1 MRTKCVV
8 ILMTMAVLGL
18 SCLVCTPVAL
28 GQAVYGSILGTVT
41 DPQGAAVAGA
51 KVTVINQR
59 KGTEDTATTNSDGNY
74 SVTHLIPDT
83 YTVRVEGTGFKVSE
97 QKDVI
102 VQADAGSRVDLQFQ
116 VGGATE
122 TVEVTAEA
130 PQLKTDRADVAVTF
144 NDRAVEQVPILN
156 RNFTELQLMA
166 PGSQKIV
173 GWSHAATENPQQG
186 YQIFT
191 QGQHFSGT
199 GFELDG
205 TDNQDPILGI
215 IVVNPNLDAV
225 TEAKV
230 ALQNYDAE
238 FGKAVAS
245 LVTSQTKS
253 GSNSLHGTGFF
264 YRRSDWTEAR
274 DPFAQSAPDP
284 VTHRLVPPS
293 RWAQFG
299 GTIGGP
305 IIKDKLFFFGDY
317 QGTRQNNGV
326 SGLFTVPTHKV
337 LTSCNPATNT
347 TGFCDL
353 SEYLGVAPGS
363 GTNAGQIYDPLTGN
377 QQTGAGRA
385 PFGPQPGCS
394 GNCIPIARISKPAAN
409 ILALFPDPGSGAP
422 ILNNFVGAGSGPFTS
437 NAFDTRIDYTVNQ
450 TLNLFGRFSL
460 AYYTISGTGL
470 LGVLGGPGNG
480 GTSDAPG
487 LNGSSNTHNYSLA
500 TGFNKTVT
508 NSWLTDFRFGYFK
521 YNPQTSKTDHGTPMT
536 AFGIPGANTGDPKTA
551 GLGSFLLGKDP
562 LSGYNGTDNNGG
574 AGLVVSSFGD
584 GLGVARCN
592 CPLTESEQ
600 QFQFVNNWTH
610 VKGNHQIK
618 FGADLRYAMNLR
630 IPSDNNRTGEYN
642 FSPEATSNGGVNGLD
657 IATFL
662 LGYVTRFARYVNNP
676 TLPGANS
683 AAERQKRFFF
693 YGQDTWRATTRLTI
707 NYGLRWEI
715 YFPETVNA
723 KGNGGFANITDN
735 GGTGGIRVAGF
746 GPYSL
751 SGSVNNAWRAFAPR
765 LGIAY
770 QATPKTVVRM
780 GYGRSY
786 DIGVFGSNFGH
797 TVTQN
802 LPVLLKQ
809 NYDASTFTSTAAG
822 SPCTPATPCSANL
835 IPIHDQNGNVFTLD
849 SGPLGLGIDPST
861 AFVPIPSNGNIPLTA
876 QLSGTHLRP
885 TKQVLPT
892 VDAWNFTVQRQM
904 SNTMSLEVAYVGSKG
919 THGFVADNPNY
930 DINPAAAGSGQDLTK
945 AFILSGGA
953 GTPPTTTACPA
964 GSTPNSAT
972 ALGFCGPASYG
983 GFSAFTSQNSRR
995 PLFPKIPFDLGNYYG
1010 NDAASTYNAFEVK
1023 VDKRFSEG
1031 LQFLAHYTFSHADNY
1046 HDTYYAISHAVEW
1059 GPVDFNR
1066 DHVFVFS
1073 PIYELP
1079 FGRGKKYKGDSSK
1092 AMDYIIGGWQISN
1105 TTNWS
1110 SGLPW
1115 TPSVG
1120 ECGNVIDTGP
1130 CRPNVGGAKLH
1141 LGVGGLDKVDHTRTF
1156 FTPVAPLAY
1165 PDPNTLPVGTDAC
1178 SLARPASGPFSLSN
1192 CGQIGNLGRNSYNGP
1207 RGFYSDMSL
1216 TKSFAITEQFRAK
1229 FIVNAFNVFN
1239 HGVYAFSQNNGANGC
1254 VDCPGGNNGKITAL
1268 EGGTHMRQIE
1278 FAVRFEF

>member
-1 MRTKCVV
+1 MKTRCL
-8 ILMTMAVLGL
+8 IGLAVALVGL
-18 SCLVCTPVAL
+18 CCTLWTPVAF

-41 DPQGAAVAGA
+41 DPQGAAVANA
-51 KVTVINQR
+51 KVTVVNQR
-59 KGTEDTATTNSDGNY
+59 KGTEDTTTSNADGNY
-74 SVTHLIPDT
+74 SVTHLVPDT
-83 YTVRVEGTGFKVSE
+83 YTVRVEASGFKVSE

-144 NDRAVEQVPILN
+144 NDRAVEEVPILN

-253 GSNSLHGTGFF
+253 GSNSLHGSGFF
-264 YRRSDWTEAR
+264 YRRSDWTQAR
-274 DPFAQSAPDP
+274 DPFSQFKPDT
-284 VTHRLVPPS
+284 VTHRLIPGS

-317 QGTRQNNGV
+317 QGTRQINGV
-326 SGLFTVPTHKV
+326 SGLFTVPTHTA
-337 LTSCNPATNT
+337 LTTCNPATNT

-353 SEYLGVAPGS
+353 SDYLTAAAGVS
-363 GTNAGQIYDPLTGN
+363 GGGQVYDPLTGDPN
-377 QQTGAGRA
+377 KGTGRTAF
-385 PFGPQPGCS
+385 PS
-394 GNCIPIARISKPAAN
+394 NHIPIGRISPAAGK
-409 ILALFPDPGSGAP
+409 ILALFPDPGAAAKVQ
-422 ILNNFVGAGSGPFTS
+422 NNFVGAGSGPLTG
-437 NAFDTRIDYTVNQ
+437 NNFDTRIDFTASP
-450 TLNLFGRFSL
+450 TLNVFGRFSL
-460 AYYTISGTGL
+460 AYYTLSGKGL
-470 LGVLGGPGNG
+470 LGALGGPGNG

-487 LNGSSNTHNYSLA
+487 LSGSSTTHNYSLA
-500 TGFNKTVT
+500 AGFNKTVT

-521 YNPQTSKTDHGTPMT
+521 YNPQTSKPDSGTPMT
-536 AFGIPGANTGDPKTA
+536 NFGIPGANIPGDPKTN
-551 GLGSFLLGKDP
+551 GLGSFQLGKDP
-562 LSGYNGTDNNGG
+562 LSGYNGTDNAGGNGI
-574 AGLVVSSFGD
+574 VVSSFGD

-642 FSPEATSNGGVNGLD
+642 FSPEATSNGTLGGLD
-657 IATFL
+657 LATFL
-662 LGYVTRFARYVNNP
+662 LGDVTAFARYVNNP
-676 TLPGANS
+676 NIAGANN

-693 YGQDTWRATTRLTI
+693 YGQDTWRATSKLTI

-715 YFPETVNA
+715 YFPESVNG
-723 KGNGGFANITDN
+723 KGHGGFANIVDN
-735 GGTGGIRVAGF
+735 GTGGIRVAGV

-751 SGSVNNAWRAFAPR
+751 SGSIDNDWHAFAPR
-765 LGIAY
+765 VGIAY
-770 QATPKTVVRM
+770 QATAKTVVRM

-809 NYDASTFTSTAAG
+809 NYNASTFNAG
-822 SPCTPATPCSANL
+822 ASAFL
-835 IPIHDQNGNVFTLD
+835 IPLFSLD
-849 SGPLGLGIDPST
+849 AGPSSVPGIDPAN
-861 AFVPIPSNGNIPLTA
+861 AFPAVPANGFIPLTA
-876 QLSGTHLRP
+876 QLSGTHIRP
-885 TKQVLPT
+885 TRQVLPT
-892 VDAWNFTVQRQM
+892 VDAWNATLQRQLT
-904 SNTMSLEVAYVGSKG
+904 NTMSLEVSYVGSKG
-919 THGFVADNPNY
+919 THGFVGDGPNY
-930 DINPAAAGSGQDLTK
+930 DINPARAGDGNDLVVPDPANPGHNK
-945 AFILSGGA
+945 YA
-953 GTPPTTTACPA
+953 GF
-964 GSTPNSAT
+964 N
-972 ALGFCGPASYG
+972 
-983 GFSAFTSQNSRR
+983 AFTSQNQRR
-995 PLFPKIPFDLGNYYG
+995 PLYPTIPFDLSNYYG

-1023 VDKRFSEG
+1023 VDKRFAQG
-1031 LQFLAHYTFSHADNY
+1031 LQFLSHYTYAKAYGYPQDNY
-1046 HDTYYAISHAVEW
+1046 YAVSHLYSW
-1059 GPVDFNR
+1059 GRVDFNR
-1066 DHVFVFS
+1066 NHVWVFN

-1079 FGRGKKYKGDSSK
+1079 FGKGKKYMGDASRVK
-1092 AMDYIIGGWQISN
+1092 DYIIGGWQISN

-1115 TPSVG
+1115 TPSIG
-1120 ECGNVIDTGP
+1120 ECGNVTDTGP
-1130 CRPNVGGAKLH
+1130 CRPDSTSSKLH
-1141 LGVGGLDKVDHTRTF
+1141 TGVGPLDTVNHTRTF
-1156 FTPVAPLAY
+1156 FTPVAQLAY
-1165 PDPNTLPVGTDAC
+1165 PNPDTLAVGTDAC
-1178 SLARPASGPFSLSN
+1178 TLPRPASGPFAVPN
-1192 CGQIGNLGRNSYNGP
+1192 CGQIGNIGRNTYDGP
-1207 RGFYSDMSL
+1207 RGFYSDMSI
-1216 TKSFAITEQFRAK
+1216 TKSFAITEQVRAK
-1229 FIVNAFNVFN
+1229 FLMNAFNIFN
-1239 HGVYAFSQNNGANGC
+1239 HPVYAFSQNNGANGC
-1254 VDCPGGNNGKITAL
+1254 VDCQGGNNGKITGL
-1268 EGGTHMRQIE
+1268 EGGTHMRQLE

>member
-1 MRTKCVV
+1 MRTKCLVA
-8 ILMTMAVLGL
+8 LLAVAVFGL
-18 SCLVCTPVAL
+18 VSTLCAPVAFA
-28 GQAVYGSILGTVT
+28 QAVYGSVLGTVT
-41 DPQGAAVAGA
+41 DPQGAAVAGS
-51 KVTVINQR
+51 KVTVTNQR
-59 KGTEDTATTNSDGNY
+59 KGTTDTTTSNADGNY
-74 SVTHLIPDT
+74 SVTHLIPDL
-83 YTVRVEGTGFKVSE
+83 YTVRAEAAGFKVSE
-97 QKDVI
+97 LKDVV

-116 VGGATE
+116 VGGTSE

-144 NDRAVEQVPILN
+144 NDRAVDEVPILN

-186 YQIFT
+186 YQIFS

-215 IVVNPNLDAV
+215 IVVNPALDAV

-253 GSNSLHGTGFF
+253 GSNNLHGTGFF
-264 YRRSDWTEAR
+264 YRRSDWTQAR

-284 VTHRLVPPS
+284 ITHRFIPPS

-317 QGTRQNNGV
+317 QGTRQSNGV
-326 SGLFTVPTHKV
+326 SGLFTVPTHRV
-337 LTSCNPATNT
+337 LATCNPATNT

-353 SEYLGVAPGS
+353 SEYLNVAPG
-363 GTNAGQIYDPLTGN
+363 GGIIYDPLTGN
-377 QQTGAGRA
+377 LQTGSNRTAFA
-385 PFGPQPGCS
+385 NNQ
-394 GNCIPIARISKPAAN
+394 IPINRISPAAGK
-409 ILALFPDPGSGAP
+409 ILPLFPDPGAGAP
-422 ILNNFVGAGSGPFTS
+422 VLNNFVGAGSGPFTS
-437 NAFDTRIDYTVNQ
+437 NSFDTRVDYNVNP

-460 AYYTISGTGL
+460 AYYTISGKGL
-470 LGVLGGPGNG
+470 LGALGGPGNG

-487 LNGSSNTHNYSLA
+487 LSGSSTTHNYSLA
-500 TGFNKTVT
+500 TGFNKTVSST
-508 NSWLTDFRFGYFK
+508 WLTDFRFGYFK
-521 YNPQTSKTDHGTPMT
+521 YSPTTQKPDGGSPMT
-536 AFGIPGANTGDPKTA
+536 DFGIMGGANNPNDPKTA
-551 GLGSFLLGKDP
+551 GLGSFQLGKDP
-562 LSGYNGTDNNGG
+562 LSGFNGAPSASGN
-574 AGLVVSSFGD
+574 GLVISSFGD

-618 FGADLRYAMNLR
+618 FGADIRYAMNLR

-642 FSPEATSNGGVNGLD
+642 FSPEGTSNGTNGGLD
-657 IATFL
+657 LATFL
-662 LGYVTRFARYVNNP
+662 LGDVTSFARYVNNP
-676 TLPGANS
+676 NIAGANN
-683 AAERQKRFFF
+683 AAERQKRWFF
-693 YGQDTWRATTRLTI
+693 YGQDTWRATTRLTV

-715 YFPETVNA
+715 YFPETVNG
-723 KGNGGFANITDN
+723 KGLGGFANIVDN

-746 GPYSL
+746 GPY
-751 SGSVNNAWRAFAPR
+751 GTNGNVENALRAFAPR

-809 NYDASTFTSTAAG
+809 NYDASTFTTNQGFCTA
-822 SPCTPATPCSANL
+822 ATPCSANL
-835 IPIHDQNGNVFTLD
+835 VQLFELD
-849 SGPLGLGIDPST
+849 AGPSSNPNIDPAN
-861 AFVPIPSNGNIPLTA
+861 AFPPVPANGFIPLTA

-885 TKQVLPT
+885 TKQTLPT
-892 VDAWNFTVQRQM
+892 VDAWNVTVQRQLT
-904 SNTMSLEVAYVGSKG
+904 NTMSLEVAYVGSKG
-919 THGFVADNPNY
+919 THGFAGNGPNY
-930 DINPAAAGSGQDLTK
+930 DINPAAVGDGSAL
-945 AFILSGGA
+945 
-953 GTPPTTTACPA
+953 TTAKIASGPNAGKPCPA
-964 GSTPNSAT
+964 GSMPNSPT
-972 ALGFCGPASYG
+972 SLGPCGPASVS
-983 GFSAFTSQNSRR
+983 FSAATSQNSRR
-995 PLFPKIPFDLGNYYG
+995 PLYPRIPFDLGNYYG
-1010 NDAASTYNAFEVK
+1010 NDAASTYNAFELK
-1023 VDKRFSEG
+1023 VDKRFSNN
-1031 LQFLAHYTFSHADNY
+1031 LQFLSHYTYSKAYGYPQDNY
-1046 HDTYYAISHAVEW
+1046 YAVSHLYSW
-1059 GPVDFNR
+1059 GRVDFNR
-1066 DHVFVFS
+1066 NHVFVFS

-1079 FGRGKKYKGDSSK
+1079 FGKGKKYMADVSK
-1092 AMDYIIGGWQISN
+1092 AMDYVVGGWQISN

-1115 TPSVG
+1115 TPSFNA
-1120 ECGNVIDTGP
+1120 CGDVIDTGP
-1130 CRPNVGGAKLH
+1130 CRPNSTNSKLH
-1141 LGVGGLDKVDHTRTF
+1141 TGVGSLDPVNHTRTF
-1156 FTPVAPLAY
+1156 FTPVASMTF
-1165 PDPNTLPVGTDAC
+1165 DPNSLPVGTDTC
-1178 SLARPASGPFSLSN
+1178 TLQRPAAGAFSLPN
-1192 CGQIGNLGRNSYNGP
+1192 CGQIGSVGRNTYNGP
-1207 RGFYSDMSL
+1207 SGFYSDLSV
-1216 TKSFAITEQFRAK
+1216 TKSFAITEQVRAK
-1229 FIVNAFNVFN
+1229 FLMNAFNIFN
-1239 HGVYAFSQNNGANGC
+1239 HPVYAFSQNNGANGC
-1254 VDCPGGNNGKITAL
+1254 VDCQGGNNGKITAL
-1268 EGGTHMRQIE
+1268 EGGTHMRQLE